1 MNYGT
6 SLRQEVC
13 YMYFFDRSDLMT
25 NNLVPLIKKAK
36 SGDEDAMTALYE
48 SFKPLLIKNSID
60 PLKIMNQD
68 CFQELS
74 MQFILAVQTFE
85 IEKYLDK

>member
-1 MNYGT
+1 
-6 SLRQEVC
+6 
-13 YMYFFDRSDLMT
+13 
-25 NNLVPLIKKAK
+25 
-36 SGDEDAMTALYE
+36 
-48 SFKPLLIKNSID
+48 LLIKNSID

>member
-1 MNYGT
+1 
-6 SLRQEVC
+6 
-13 YMYFFDRSDLMT
+13 MT

-36 SGDEDAMTALYE
+36 SGDEDAMTVLYE

-74 MQFILAVQTFE
+74 MQFIRAVQAFDL
-85 IEKYLDK
+85 EKYLGK

>member
-1 MNYGT
+1 
-6 SLRQEVC
+6 
-13 YMYFFDRSDLMT
+13 MT

-60 PLKIMNQD
+60 PG
-68 CFQELS
+68 LS
-74 MQFILAVQTFE
+74 TKLWKLI
-85 IEKYLDK
+85 Y